1 MRSSFRRVVH
11 SLVICSMLGVPAA
24 AAQAAGQAAQLP
36 YVAADVHFMTGM
48 IGHHAQA
55 VLIAGWA
62 PTHGASPSVVT
73 LTERIVVGQQDEIA
87 LMERWLKKRGQ
98 PVPAPASA
106 HAGMPDMPGMDHSAQ
121 MPGMLSPAQLDSL
134 DQARGP
140 EFDRLFLTYMMQHH
154 RGAIVMVDELF
165 ASQGAGQD
173 EGTFR
178 LASDIYADQ
187 TTEIRRMEKMLAALP
202 PTGAGP

>member
-1 MRSSFRRVVH
+1 MRLPVFRALF
-11 SLVICSMLGVPAA
+11 SATICTLLIAPLAR
-24 AAQAAGQAAQLP
+24 AQAADTARTQLW
-36 YVAADVHFMTGM
+36 VAGDAKFMTGM
-48 IGHHAQA
+48 IGHHEQA

-62 PTHGASPSVVT
+62 PTHGASPSIIR
-73 LTERIVVGQQDEIA
+73 LTERIVVGQQDEIR
-87 LMERWLKKRGQ
+87 LMETWLRDRGQ
-98 PVPAPASA
+98 PVPDPA
-106 HAGMPDMPGMDHSAQ
+106 HAGHDGMGHSMH

-140 EFDRLFLTYMMQHH
+140 EFDRLFLTYMIQHH

-165 ASQGAGQD
+165 ATHGAGQD

-187 TTEIRRMEKMLAALP
+187 TTEIRRMEKMLAAFDAESTSP
-202 PTGAGP
+202 

>member
-1 MRSSFRRVVH
+1 MRSLSWRVLQ
-11 SLVICSMLGVPAA
+11 SLVACSVLGVPAV
-24 AAQAAGQAAQLP
+24 AAQAAGQASQLP

-87 LMERWLKKRGQ
+87 LMERWLKARGQ
-98 PVPAPASA
+98 PVPGPATA
-106 HAGMPDMPGMDHSAQ
+106 HAGMPGMNHSAQ
-121 MPGMLSPAQLDSL
+121 MPGMLSPEQLDTL
-134 DQARGP
+134 DRARGV
-140 EFDRLFLTYMMQHH
+140 EFDRLFLTYMIQHH

-202 PTGAGP
+202 PAGTDP